1 MEEPSVLDYVKSKLN
16 PFRKKATELSIRD
29 VFGFDAAANGI
40 EESHI
45 EDIGQENLTSSKAIN
60 QPWPWRSMTAWG
72 IAIIAQSLLEPPR
85 SYVEWSIGLY
95 LVSAIMMVWSISS
108 GELEDTKRPVSSG
121 SESSLSLNSAMIYV
135 GIPLIL
141 IAFLAFGGNKLNFV
155 NMFLWSAAILFSI
168 LGLWER
174 ETGKSPGNRSSRFFR
189 RINQIYRQGIHFRIT
204 SWQILFFAAILVMGF
219 FRFYDLKGV
228 PGEMFSDHAE
238 KLLDVSDILKGDYS
252 IFFTRNTG
260 REAFQMYLTAFIVK
274 FFGTGL
280 TFTSLKLGTILAGLF
295 TLPYIYLLGKE
306 VGNQRVGLIAMF
318 LAGIAYWPNV
328 ISRVGLR
335 FPLYPLF
342 AAPTLYYLIRGLR
355 YSHRNDFLLA
365 GIALGLGLHG
375 YSSMRVVPLVIILG
389 VILYILHNRHK
400 KDLVNAFSGLVVLT
414 FISLVIFLPLL
425 RYFLEQ
431 PEMFNYRLL
440 SRLGTSEVNYPGPVL
455 SIFFDN
461 LSKALLMPF
470 WKNGNIWVHSVT
482 DRPALSV
489 IPAAAYFLGLLY
501 LLIRYIKYRDWLD
514 LFLLLSIPALM
525 LPSILSLAFP
535 AENPSLNRTGAAYIP
550 IFVIIGLALESFLF
564 GIYRGAQSLPRKW
577 AATIIGIVLIG
588 ISLVQDY
595 QLVFDKYRW
604 QFMNGAWNTSEIGL
618 VIRSFADSVG
628 GKDQSF
634 VVPYPHWVDTRLVGI
649 NAGYPEKDYALWPDS
664 FESTTNISGAKLFV
678 IKPEDQEA
686 VRKIQGLYP
695 GGFFETYNSAI
706 AGKEFLIYFVPPLD
720 E

>member
-1 MEEPSVLDYVKSKLN
+1 MEEPSVLDYVKSRLN
-16 PFRKKATELSIRD
+16 PYRKKGSELSIRD
-29 VFGFDAAANGI
+29 IFGFEAAAGEI
-40 EESHI
+40 EESRPEHTG
-45 EDIGQENLTSSKAIN
+45 EGNLTPSTGVH
-60 QPWPWRSMTAWG
+60 QPWPWRSMTGWG
-72 IAIIAQSLLEPPR
+72 IAIVAQSLLEPPR
-85 SYVEWSIGLY
+85 SYVEWAVGLY
-95 LVSAIMMVWSISS
+95 LVSAIMMVWSIFS
-108 GELEDTKRPVSSG
+108 GELEDSKSQVSPG
-121 SESSLSLNSAMIYV
+121 GEPSLSVNSAMIYI

-141 IAFLAFGGNKLNFV
+141 LAFLAFGGNRFTSV
-155 NMFLWSAAILFSI
+155 NLFLWSAAILFSI
-168 LGLWER
+168 LALWEKQLR
-174 ETGKSPGNRSSRFFR
+174 KGSGNRLYGWISQFG
-189 RINQIYRQGIHFRIT
+189 QGIHIRIT
-204 SWQILFFAAILVMGF
+204 SWQILFFAAILVIGF
-219 FRFYDLKGV
+219 FRFYNLNGV

-238 KLLDVSDILKGDYS
+238 KLLDVSDILQGDYP

-306 VGNQRVGLIAMF
+306 VGNQRVGLIALF

-365 GIALGLGLHG
+365 GIAMGLGLHG
-375 YSSMRVVPLVIILG
+375 YSSMRIVPLVIILG
-389 VILYILHNRHK
+389 VIIYLIHNRQK

-414 FISLVIFLPLL
+414 FIALVIFLPLL

-461 LSKALLMPF
+461 LWKAWLMPF

-489 IPAAAYFLGLLY
+489 IPAAAYFFGLLY
-501 LLIRYIKYRDWLD
+501 VFIRYIKYRDWLD

-550 IFVIIGLALESFLF
+550 IFVIIGLALERFLS
-564 GIYRGAQSLPRKW
+564 GIYRSAQSLSRKW
-577 AATIIGIVLIG
+577 AAIIIGIVFLV

-595 QLVFDKYRW
+595 SLVFDKYRW
-604 QFMNGAWNTSEIGL
+604 QFLNSAWNTSEIGL

-628 GKDQSF
+628 GKDQAF
-634 VVPYPHWVDTRLVGI
+634 VVPFPHWVDTRLVGI
-649 NAGYPEKDYALWPDS
+649 NAGYPQKDYALWPDS
-664 FESTTNISGAKLFV
+664 FESTTTISGPKLFI

-695 GGFFETYNSAI
+695 EGFFEKYNSAL
-706 AGKEFLIYFVPPLD
+706 AGKEFLIYFIPPLD